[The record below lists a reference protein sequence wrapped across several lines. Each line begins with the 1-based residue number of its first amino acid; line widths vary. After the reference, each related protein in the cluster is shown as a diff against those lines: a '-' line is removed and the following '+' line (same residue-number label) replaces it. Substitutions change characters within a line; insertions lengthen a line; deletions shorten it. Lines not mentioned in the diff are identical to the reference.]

1 MRVLVVADGRHG
13 ATEEIAKAI
22 TETLQDKDIEVDLR
36 HPESVVSVHGYDAV
50 VAGSAV
56 YIGRWVSSM
65 RSFVHRL
72 EGELLGV
79 PVWLFSCGP
88 LDDPPFKEGTSTEAA
103 ERRRNFGHGV
113 TRSSRDGL
121 IQRT

>member
-56 YIGRWVSSM
+56 YIGRWVSSL

-103 ERRRNFGHGV
+103 EGDGK
-113 TRSSRDGL
+113 TSGTGSRALRG
-121 IQRT
+121 TA